1 MEQAALMRLLHG
13 VEKPARY
20 IGGEWN
26 SIAKERAQVRF
37 ALCFPDVY
45 EIGMSHLGSKILYH
59 VLNSREDTACER
71 VYAPWPDMEP
81 EDGEEAMPE
90 PEATEP
96 AGAEEAL
103 RDLSALFARNGDCIG
118 WLSIPDTA
126 VDYPVMH
133 TPENPQKYL
142 RRSFYGEYSVSGVP
156 FLDSRCSLG
165 GDNLIIYGHN
175 MKNGS
180 MFAGLR
186 GYTDSDFRAEHG
198 QVELQTA
205 DGLTVYEVFAVVK
218 TNNVDPWYAFTTAEN
233 EEAYGEAVRAMLAQA
248 AYTSGTVPEY
258 DQQLLTLST
267 CYGSSKSGRLLV
279 IAAAP

>member
-1 MEQAALMRLLHG
+1 MTKRKIRFLLLAILLSAVFVVSGIQIYGELAARQKEKNEFEELAAL
-13 VEKPARY
+13 VEA
-20 IGGEWN
+20 
-26 SIAKERAQVRF
+26 SQ
-37 ALCFPDVY
+37 PDS
-45 EIGMSHLGSKILYH
+45 M
-59 VLNSREDTACER
+59 
-71 VYAPWPDMEP
+71 PWPDMEP

-175 MKNGS
+175 MNDET
-180 MFAGLR
+180 MFAHILAM
-186 GYTDSDFRAEHG
+186 TDQATFDAARTFYI
-198 QVELQTA
+198 
-205 DGLTVYEVFAVVK
+205 LTPTQNYRCRTYALDVVK
-218 TNNVDPWYAFTTAEN
+218 NTETNILQPNFADEAAMRSYMTARINDSAVGAPTDVDLASVTKLFTLITCGDDYANTRAVLCGGCVEQATPANAE
-233 EEAYGEAVRAMLAQA
+233 
-248 AYTSGTVPEY
+248 
-258 DQQLLTLST
+258 
-267 CYGSSKSGRLLV
+267 
-279 IAAAP
+279 